1 VEGVGDDSLA
11 LGVLDD
17 AVTAVVLLDESLEL
31 DEDGSG
37 AGAVDVLGV
46 GVPLADGVPVELL
59 PLEIGSLLLGMPLSD
74 DDGVDELLDAAASPL
89 DPLDELLSADDELDD
104 EEPGADEL
112 GVGSLLG
119 GSALDDGKLSLLDGE
134 SELDDELL
142 GGSEIELDGAE
153 LDEELPLE
161 DGWLLDDEL
170 DELLAL
176 SDEELLLELLD
187 DGWLDEG
194 WLDDGSLLL
203 LDDG

>member
-1 VEGVGDDSLA
+1 M
-11 LGVLDD
+11 LDD
-17 AVTAVVLLDESLEL
+17 AVGAVVLLDESLEL

-46 GVPLADGVPVELL
+46 GVPLPEGVAVELL
-59 PLEIGSLLLGMPLSD
+59 PLGAGALLLVNPLSD
-74 DDGVDELLDAAASPL
+74 DDGVDELLDAAASLL

-104 EEPGADEL
+104 EVPGVEEL

-119 GSALDDGKLSLLDGE
+119 GSTLDDGKLWLLDGE

-142 GGSEIELDGAE
+142 ELDGAE
-153 LDEELPLE
+153 LDEELSLE

-170 DELLAL
+170 DKLLAL

-194 WLDDGSLLL
+194 
-203 LDDG
+203 

>member
-1 VEGVGDDSLA
+1 V

-17 AVTAVVLLDESLEL
+17 AVGAVVLLDESLEL
-31 DEDGSG
+31 DDDGSG
-37 AGAVDVLGV
+37 AGVVDVLGV
-46 GVPLADGVPVELL
+46 GVPLLEGVAVELL
-59 PLEIGSLLLGMPLSD
+59 PLGIGALLLVSPLSD
-74 DDGVDELLDAAASPL
+74 GDGIDELLDAAASLL
-89 DPLDELLSADDELDD
+89 DPLDELLLADDDELDD
-104 EEPGADEL
+104 EEPGAEEL

-119 GSALDDGKLSLLDGE
+119 GSSLDEGKLSLLDGE
-134 SELDDELL
+134 PELDDELL

-161 DGWLLDDEL
+161 DGWLLDEKL

-176 SDEELLLELLD
+176 SDEELLPELLD